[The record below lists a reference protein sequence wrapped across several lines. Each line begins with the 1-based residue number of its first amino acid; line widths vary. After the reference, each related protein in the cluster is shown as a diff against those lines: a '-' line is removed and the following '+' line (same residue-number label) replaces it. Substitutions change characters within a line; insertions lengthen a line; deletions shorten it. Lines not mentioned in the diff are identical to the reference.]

1 MFWAKQGAQIEINAQ
16 SPERVWLDIPL
27 GDGSSVSG
35 FNVLQVSVALDDLEK
50 AIAKWRE
57 VRKVASHA

>member
-1 MFWAKQGAQIEINAQ
+1 MFWAREGTEIGIIRQ
-16 SPERVWLDIPL
+16 SPERVWIDIPL
-27 GDGSSVSG
+27 GHDKSMSG